1 MMNIVSF
8 KMDFDDFLGFF
19 RRDSSESVL
28 DGLGYSI
35 GSGPGGLEVEATGDA
50 VDVENFA
57 GEEETGHMAALEG
70 GGIDS
75 REGDAATGDKLVLE
89 GCTARYLIGVAA
101 TEQVG

>member
-35 GSGPGGLEVEATGDA
+35 GSGPGGLEVEAA
-50 VDVENFA
+50 SNAIDVENLA
-57 GEEETGHMAALEG
+57 GKVK
-70 GGIDS
+70 S
-75 REGDAATGDKLVLE
+75 
-89 GCTARYLIGVAA
+89 GVRF
-101 TEQVG
+101 TFQR